1 MSTTPPALTSP
12 TTGRVPLQEVF
23 SDVDS
28 GFGPSINGTYVAS
41 ISSIFLVIPCSCS
54 PARER
59 GAWRRKDKLI
69 LPFAI
74 SDSNYATTI
83 GSEVFSFVY
92 ENGRRYHSYR
102 EGIYML
108 PNDDR
113 EIERLDLYHHIF
125 NVLLGGKL
133 YVAPLGANIKRI
145 LDIGTGT
152 GSWAIDMAE

>member
-1 MSTTPPALTSP
+1 MERMLFHPSLLFIIYSCFP
-12 TTGRVPLQEVF
+12 TKQR
-23 SDVDS
+23 S
-28 GFGPSINGTYVAS
+28 
-41 ISSIFLVIPCSCS
+41 
-54 PARER
+54 
-59 GAWRRKDKLI
+59 RKKKDELI
-69 LPFAI
+69 LLI

-83 GSEVFSFVY
+83 GSEVFSYVY

-102 EGIYML
+102 EGIYIL

-125 NVLLGGKL
+125 NILLGGKL
-133 YVAPLGANIKRI
+133 YVAPLGANVKHI